1 MQAAGCPYRRTVLP
15 QRTWL
20 SSARFCAQN
29 HEQDVHVT
37 HRANLK
43 LRGDALAPAP
53 LAEHAARFLGR
64 QALEEAE
71 SEQLPGGLEAAIDT
85 DGGSERCQ
93 SLVYFVFP
101 PSGVALV

>member
-1 MQAAGCPYRRTVLP
+1 V
-15 QRTWL
+15 
-20 SSARFCAQN
+20 
-29 HEQDVHVT
+29 
-37 HRANLK
+37 
-43 LRGDALAPAP
+43 
-53 LAEHAARFLGR
+53 R